1 MTKDERSILYIRIDN
16 EMKKK
21 LKLISVYEEISVTD
35 IVVGFIQYGLI
46 KYENEQT
53 LINNK

>member
-1 MTKDERSILYIRIDN
+1 MNEDNRSILYIRIDN

-21 LKLISVYEEISVTD
+21 LKLISVYEELSVTD
-35 IVVGFIQYGLI
+35 IVVGFIQYGLM

-53 LINNK
+53 LINND

>member
-1 MTKDERSILYIRIDN
+1 MNKDDRSILYIRIDN

-35 IVVGFIQYGLI
+35 IVVGFIRYGLM

-53 LINNK
+53 LINND

>member
-1 MTKDERSILYIRIDN
+1 MSKDDRSIVYIRIDN

-21 LKLISVYEEISVTD
+21 IKLISVYEEMSIND
-35 IVVGFIQYGLI
+35 IVIGFIEYGLM

>member
-1 MTKDERSILYIRIDN
+1 MSKDDRSIVYIRIDN

-21 LKLISVYEEISVTD
+21 IKLISVYEEMSIND
-35 IVVGFIQYGLI
+35 IVVGFIEYGLM